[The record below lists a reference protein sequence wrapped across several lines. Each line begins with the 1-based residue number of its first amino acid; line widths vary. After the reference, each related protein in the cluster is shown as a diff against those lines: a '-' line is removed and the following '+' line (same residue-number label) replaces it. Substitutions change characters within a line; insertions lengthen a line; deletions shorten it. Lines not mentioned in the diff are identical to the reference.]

1 MVTNH
6 RLNLPDPRLLSTLRK
21 KFVLTLLGLNKIF
34 LAFCTLLIG
43 GLFFVFFLP
52 TFVFYYAS
60 FAIEAFFSF
69 HVHSCHVTVR
79 CDRTVRQVLS
89 YAAVMKTVWKTDHSV

>member
-21 KFVLTLLGLNKIF
+21 KFVLTLLGLKKIF
-34 LAFCTLLIG
+34 LAFCTLLIS
-43 GLFFVFFLP
+43 GLFFFFLP

-60 FAIEAFFSF
+60 FAIEAFFF
-69 HVHSCHVTVR
+69 PFMFIVVMLLYDVIGLLDKYHM
-79 CDRTVRQVLS
+79 QLS
-89 YAAVMKTVWKTDHSV
+89 